1 MKASCRQCGSELQ
14 EQSKF
19 CPSCGSE
26 VVSEEEMPSQTSD
39 AGDGEGVGMLT
50 CRKCGDDMPEE
61 ALFCPGCGAS
71 TAAETGEVPLSSP
84 PMSASRSYGEISSGD
99 RNMAMLCHLISF
111 VGIVLP
117 FGNILGP
124 LVVWLTQREKSSFVD
139 EHGKESINF
148 QLSLIVYSFVGVV
161 VLIVSAILV
170 IVFIGIFMLIIVA
183 LVALAFFVF
192 SFVVVILAAI
202 RASNG
207 EMYRYPLSIRFL
219 K

>member
-1 MKASCRQCGSELQ
+1 MKATCQQCDSELL
-14 EQSKF
+14 ERSKF

-26 VVSEEEMPSQTSD
+26 VVSEEEMLSQTSN
-39 AGDGEGVGMLT
+39 AGDGEGVGTLT

-61 ALFCPGCGAS
+61 ARFCPGCGAS
-71 TAAETGEVPLSSP
+71 AAAEPGNIPQSSP
-84 PMSASRSYGEISSGD
+84 ATSASRTFGEVSSGD

-124 LVVWLTQREKSSFVD
+124 LVVWLIQREKSSFVD

-148 QLSLIVYSFVGVV
+148 QLSLIVYSFVGVLL
-161 VLIVSAILV
+161 LIVSTILV
-170 IVFIGIFMLIIVA
+170 IVFIGIFMLVIVGMIVLA
-183 LVALAFFVF
+183 LFVF
-192 SFVVVILAAI
+192 SLIVVIVASV

>member
-1 MKASCRQCGSELQ
+1 MKASCRQCGSELP

-71 TAAETGEVPLSSP
+71 AAAEPGEVPPPSP
-84 PMSASRSYGEISSGD
+84 ATSASRTYGGVSSGD

-111 VGIVLP
+111 VGIVIP

-124 LVVWLTQREKSSFVD
+124 LVVWLIQREKSPFVD

-148 QLSLIVYSFVGVV
+148 QLSLIVYSFVGVLLLV
-161 VLIVSAILV
+161 VSAILV
-170 IVFIGIFMLIIVA
+170 IVFIGIFMLVIVGLIVLA
-183 LVALAFFVF
+183 LFVF
-192 SFVVVILAAI
+192 SLIVVIVASV

>member
-1 MKASCRQCGSELQ
+1 MEATCRQCGSELS
-14 EQSKF
+14 EQSRF

-26 VVSEEEMPSQTSD
+26 VVSEEEMLSQASD
-39 AGDGEGVGMLT
+39 AGDGEGVGTLT
-50 CRKCGDDMPEE
+50 CRKCGDDMPKE
-61 ALFCPGCGAS
+61 ARFCHGCGAS
-71 TAAETGEVPLSSP
+71 AAAETGEVPLSSP
-84 PMSASRSYGEISSGD
+84 PTSASRSYGEFSSGD

-111 VGIVLP
+111 VGIVIP

-124 LVVWLTQREKSSFVD
+124 LVVWLIQREKSSFVD

-148 QLSLIVYSFVGVV
+148 QLSLIVYSFVGVLLLV
-161 VLIVSAILV
+161 VSAILV
-170 IVFIGIFMLIIVA
+170 IVFIGIFMLVIVGMIVLA
-183 LVALAFFVF
+183 LFVF

>member
-1 MKASCRQCGSELQ
+1 MKATCQQCGSELP

-26 VVSEEEMPSQTSD
+26 VTSAEEMPSQMSG

-61 ALFCPGCGAS
+61 ARFCPGCGAS
-71 TAAETGEVPLSSP
+71 TAAETGEVALSSP
-84 PMSASRSYGEISSGD
+84 PTSASRSYGEVSSGD

-124 LVVWLTQREKSSFVD
+124 LVVWLTQRENSSFVD

-148 QLSLIVYSFVGVV
+148 QLSLMVYSFVGVLL
-161 VLIVSAILV
+161 LIVSAILI
-170 IVFIGIFMLIIVA
+170 IVVIGIFILIIVG
-183 LVALAFFVF
+183 LLILAFFVF
-192 SFVVVILAAI
+192 SFVVVIVASV